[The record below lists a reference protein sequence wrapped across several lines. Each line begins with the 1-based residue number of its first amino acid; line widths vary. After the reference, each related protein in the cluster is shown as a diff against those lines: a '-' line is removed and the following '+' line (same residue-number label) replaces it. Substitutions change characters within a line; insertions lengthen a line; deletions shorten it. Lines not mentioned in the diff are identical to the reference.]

1 MQMANQKDTFVTID
15 VETANADMASIC
27 QIGLAKYSDGIL
39 IDEWSS
45 LVDPED
51 YFDHINMSIHGITDK
66 HVRNSP
72 TLPELANVLSDFMSG
87 LICVSHTHFDRI
99 SIYRA
104 FEKYSLTQL
113 ELTWLDS
120 AKIARRTW
128 DECAWSGYGLAKVC
142 QLIGYDFKHHD
153 ALEDAKAAGQI
164 VIAAINKSGLT
175 IDDWLSRVNQPIIP
189 GTSSSAHIT
198 LEGNPE
204 GPLFGSVI
212 VFTGS
217 LQIPRREAASLAA
230 NLGCK
235 VDSGVTKKTT
245 LLVVGDQDVSKFGGK
260 DKSSKHLKAEQLIQQ
275 GCSIRILKESDFKE
289 LVSQSQN
296 IHE

>member
-1 MQMANQKDTFVTID
+1 MQMANQNDTFVTID

-27 QIGLAKYSDGIL
+27 QIGLAKFSGGIL

-45 LVDPED
+45 LVNPED
-51 YFDHINMSIHGITDK
+51 YFDHVNMSIHGITDRQ
-66 HVRNSP
+66 VRNSP
-72 TLPELANVLSDFMSG
+72 TIPQLANELSDFMFG
-87 LICVSHTHFDRI
+87 FICVSHTHFDRI

-128 DECAWSGYGLAKVC
+128 DECAWRGYGLAKVC

-189 GTSSSAHIT
+189 NSSSSTQIA
-198 LEGNPE
+198 LEGNPD
-204 GPLFGSVI
+204 GSLFGSVI

-217 LQIPRREAASLAA
+217 LQIPRREAAALAA
-230 NLGCK
+230 NIGCK
-235 VDSGVTKKTT
+235 VDPSVTKKTT
-245 LLVVGDQDVSKFGGK
+245 LLVVGDQDISKLGGK
-260 DKSSKHLKAEQLIQQ
+260 SKSVKHLKAEQLIQQ
-275 GCSIRILKESDFKE
+275 GCSIRILKESDFRE
-289 LVSQSQN
+289 LVSQS
-296 IHE
+296 

>member
-1 MQMANQKDTFVTID
+1 MQVAYQNTFVAID
-15 VETANADMASIC
+15 VETANSDMASIC
-27 QIGLAKYSDGIL
+27 QIGLAKYSNGTL

-45 LVDPED
+45 LVNPED
-51 YFDHINMSIHGITDK
+51 YFDDINISIHGITDTD
-66 HVRNSP
+66 VCDAP
-72 TLPELANVLSDFMSG
+72 TLPQLTTELSDFMSNAVC
-87 LICVSHTHFDRI
+87 ISHTHFDRV

-128 DECAWSGYGLAKVC
+128 EECAWSGYGLANVC
-142 QLIGYDFKHHD
+142 QLIGYGFKHHD

-175 IDDWLSRVNQPIIP
+175 IDDWLSRINQPIIP
-189 GTSSSAHIT
+189 GTSSSSHIT

-217 LQIPRREAASLAA
+217 LQIPRRDAASLAA

-235 VDSGVTKKTT
+235 VDASVTKKTT

-275 GCSIRILKESDFKE
+275 GCSIRILKETDFKE
-289 LVSQSQN
+289 LISQS
-296 IHE
+296 